1 MDGVLYA
8 KCGETLRHNTVQ
20 VKLADSDSSHDVRVE
35 DNFDNKMIRKVIA
48 S

>member
-1 MDGVLYA
+1 MASCMPNAEKRCV
-8 KCGETLRHNTVQ
+8 TNTVQ
-20 VKLADSDSSHDVRVE
+20 VKLADSDGSQDVRVE